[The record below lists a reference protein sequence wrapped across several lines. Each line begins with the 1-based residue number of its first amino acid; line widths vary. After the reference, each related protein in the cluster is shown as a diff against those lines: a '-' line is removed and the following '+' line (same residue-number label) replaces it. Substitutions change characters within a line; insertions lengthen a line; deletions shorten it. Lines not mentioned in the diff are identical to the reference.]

1 MGVIIAFI
9 AILVLLAFPALRCAL
24 CHPVAVP
31 KYGASDLYKY
41 IKYKKHNNYVCGDLD
56 IFCGYFGA
64 GKTLSLV
71 HKVCGIYN
79 QYNGLPVWDSA
90 RGKFVTQR
98 ILVLSN
104 VQLNIPFVPLDS
116 LAQVVALSKINQE
129 YDQQHDTLTC
139 SIVCMDELSVQMNSR
154 SFKSNIDA
162 YFLNVLLCCRHY
174 HISFYGSAQRFQH
187 VDKLLRDVTR
197 NVIQCKKVWRFQLL
211 NYYDAWELENCQNPD
226 MVKPLARK
234 CWFVFD
240 RDYAAYD
247 TLAVVQNLEKK
258 YAEGD
263 ILTQA
268 EILANQ
274 APIAPDSDLISN
286 PSRKFKKRL
295 KGKR

>member
-9 AILVLLAFPALRCAL
+9 TVLVLLAFSALRCAL

-31 KYGASDLYKY
+31 RYGTTDFYKY
-41 IKYKKHNNYVCGDLD
+41 IKYKRFNDYQTGDLD
-56 IFCGYFGA
+56 IYCGYFGA

-71 HKVCGIYN
+71 HKVVGIYN
-79 QYNGLPVWDSA
+79 KYNGLSVWDSA
-90 RGKFVTQR
+90 RKKFVTQR

-104 VQLNIPFVPLDS
+104 VQLNIPFVPLES
-116 LAQVVALSKINQE
+116 LSQVVALSKINQN

-197 NVIQCKKVWRFQLL
+197 NVIQCRKVWRFQLL
-211 NYYDAWELENCQNPD
+211 NYYDAWELENVSNPE

-240 RDYAAYD
+240 CDYAAYD

-274 APIAPDSDLISN
+274 APIAPDSDMISN
-286 PSRKFKKRL
+286 PSRKFKRRL
-295 KGKR
+295 KGKV

>member
-9 AILVLLAFPALRCAL
+9 TVLVLLAFPALRCAL

-31 KYGASDLYKY
+31 RYGTTDFYKY
-41 IKYKKHNNYVCGDLD
+41 IKYKRFNDYQTGDLD
-56 IFCGYFGA
+56 IYCGYFGA

-71 HKVCGIYN
+71 HKVVGIYN
-79 QYNGLPVWDSA
+79 KYNGLSVWDSA
-90 RGKFVTQR
+90 RKKFVTQR

-104 VQLNIPFVPLDS
+104 VQLNIPFVPLES
-116 LAQVVALSKINQE
+116 LSQVVALSKINQN

-197 NVIQCKKVWRFQLL
+197 NVIQCRKVWRFQLL
-211 NYYDAWELENCQNPD
+211 NYYDAWELENVSNPE

-240 RDYAAYD
+240 CDYAAYD

-274 APIAPDSDLISN
+274 APIAPDSDMISN
-286 PSRKFKKRL
+286 PSRKFKRRL
-295 KGKR
+295 KGKV